1 VIFFTINTALKYIL
15 IPTSPGEEENQ
26 PPGQGL
32 RHLLQRHFANFFLVV
47 LLAAQQLWIWLYTQA
62 KIVR

>member
-1 VIFFTINTALKYIL
+1 L
-15 IPTSPGEEENQ
+15 IPVSPGEEENQ

-32 RHLLQRHFANFFLVV
+32 RHLLQRHVTNFFLVV
-47 LLAAQQLWIWLYTQA
+47 LLAARQLWIWLDTQA

>member
-15 IPTSPGEEENQ
+15 IPVSPGEEENQ

-32 RHLLQRHFANFFLVV
+32 RHLLQRHVTNFFLVV
-47 LLAAQQLWIWLYTQA
+47 LLAARQLWIWLDTQA